1 MPELPTTAVRSG
13 LFTMQDVPVPVTG
26 VAIDAEIS
34 SFCGRVSVSQRFV
47 NREAS
52 PLEAV
57 YVFPLEDGAAV
68 CGFEAIIDGTLVVGE
83 VKEREEAFRMYDEAM
98 EGGHGAYLLDEE
110 RPDVFQASV
119 GNLPPGSEV
128 LLKLTYVTEL
138 TVEGNGL
145 RFAIPTTVSPRYAP
159 PEDHTGVGRPDAR
172 TLNPPVAW
180 RVPYGLD
187 LSIRLTMT
195 GPIARVES
203 TSHPVSVSID
213 GHKAAVTLSQRA
225 AALDRDF
232 VLSVEAEGLDAPQA
246 WIERGDDGADA
257 IAVGFVPKFSD
268 ASTPAEV
275 IFLVDR
281 SGSMQGTSIEEVRNA
296 LQLCLRSMIAGCRF
310 NIIGFGSSYVALFE
324 ESQLYAEQSLSEASA
339 HVSALTANLG
349 GTELLAALE
358 FALTQKHA
366 GGLVRQ
372 VVILTDG
379 QITNTDAVLNLAG
392 QHAAGARIFT
402 FGIGT
407 GASPHLV
414 RGLARAGGGTAEFI
428 YPGERI
434 EPKVVRQLGRLL
446 SPSLTDVRMD
456 WGGLD
461 VTQAPSTVPP
471 VFAGGRLLV
480 FGLAKRGGAI
490 VGPAVVRLTAAS
502 RSGPIAFEV
511 GVDPSRVISGRSV
524 AVLAARARIR
534 ELEESPEWT
543 AARGSRQGRRKTTD
557 ATQEIIAL
565 GVKYGLMSRETSYV
579 AIERREKPVAGDVQL
594 RRVPIALTAGWSDLT
609 ADVILKVGA
618 VPAAPVILDAP
629 LFRARSLET
638 RAEAFGFQDRTQE
651 PPAQPRLSWGRSVFT
666 ERASRPAVPAPPPA
680 MQALVALQAAD
691 GSWDLTRDL
700 ADIIGRSLKEM
711 ESAVAG
717 ATGNPRDARKAWA
730 TALALVWL
738 RTQARHVEDQWSL
751 LAAKARRWL
760 DVTTA
765 VPPGRGV
772 WLDAA
777 AGFLRP

>member
-13 LFTMQDVPVPVTG
+13 LFTVQDVPVPLTG

-52 PLEAV
+52 PIEAV

-83 VKEREEAFRMYDEAM
+83 VKEREEAFRMYDDAM

-110 RPDVFQASV
+110 RPDVFRASV

-159 PEDHTGVGRPDAR
+159 PEDHTGVGQPDAR

-213 GHKAAVTLSQRA
+213 GQEATVTLSQRA

-257 IAVGFVPKFSD
+257 IAVGFVPKFSE

-349 GTELLAALE
+349 GTELLPALE

-379 QITNTDAVLNLAG
+379 QITNTDAALNLARK
-392 QHAAGARIFT
+392 HAAGARIFT

-461 VTQAPSTVPP
+461 VTQAPSHGS
-471 VFAGGRLLV
+471 AGLRGR
-480 FGLAKRGGAI
+480 
-490 VGPAVVRLTAAS
+490 TAS
-502 RSGPIAFEV
+502 RIRAGEARGRNCGTSGRR
-511 GVDPSRVISGRSV
+511 VDGGFPLRADRFRGSRRSV
-524 AVLAARARIR
+524 ARDLWPVGRGACRPCAHPGARGEPRVDRCPWLAAGPQKDDRCDTGNHRPRRQVRADVARNVVR
-534 ELEESPEWT
+534 GDR
-543 AARGSRQGRRKTTD
+543 AAREARRWGCAASACTDRPHCRVGRLDRRRHPQGRD
-557 ATQEIIAL
+557 
-565 GVKYGLMSRETSYV
+565 S
-579 AIERREKPVAGDVQL
+579 
-594 RRVPIALTAGWSDLT
+594 
-609 ADVILKVGA
+609 
-618 VPAAPVILDAP
+618 
-629 LFRARSLET
+629 
-638 RAEAFGFQDRTQE
+638 
-651 PPAQPRLSWGRSVFT
+651 PRGT
-666 ERASRPAVPAPPPA
+666 HDIGRPAV
-680 MQALVALQAAD
+680 Q
-691 GSWDLTRDL
+691 
-700 ADIIGRSLKEM
+700 
-711 ESAVAG
+711 G
-717 ATGNPRDARKAWA
+717 AIARDA
-730 TALALVWL
+730 
-738 RTQARHVEDQWSL
+738 
-751 LAAKARRWL
+751 
-760 DVTTA
+760 
-765 VPPGRGV
+765 G
-772 WLDAA
+772 
-777 AGFLRP
+777 